1 MAEWSL
7 QRWFQDTS
15 SKKEKQPFPFLHLSL
30 EYLFLNSEQ
39 SNLSFVIVL
48 QTDIFKTLIGNA
60 KKI

>member
-39 SNLSFVIVL
+39 
-48 QTDIFKTLIGNA
+48 
-60 KKI
+60 